1 MFTSDQFRRA
11 QAQHLTHPAALVDDH
26 TRCTKCHDLSSD
38 VEDGLCI
45 GCRDEAADE
54 ESLGDCDVFAAV
66 CDARRDGWIASMEA
80 ALSAL
85 SLGSVA
91 A

>member
-45 GCRDEAADE
+45 GCREAAEDE
-54 ESLGDCDVFAAV
+54 ESLGECEVFAAV
-66 CDARRDGWIASMEA
+66 CDARDAAYRASSLA
-80 ALSAL
+80 ALS
-85 SLGSVA
+85 SGRVA